1 MNTGKYIF
9 SQLVEF
15 LPQRVFDAI
24 VMKYEGNKYV
34 KHFTC
39 WNQLLVMMFGQLSN
53 RDSLRDLVT
62 TLAAHGSK
70 AYHLGFGKN
79 VTRSNLA
86 KVNERREPKIFE
98 EFAYRMID
106 IARKKRINKDFEI
119 DGQVYAFDSTTID
132 LCLRVF
138 WWAKFRHTKA
148 GIKMHT
154 LYDVETDIPT
164 YIHVTQAKLHDQNAM
179 DSIPYQPGAYYIFDR
194 GYFDL
199 KRLFHITEIESFFV
213 IRQRGNLQYEIL
225 EELDVNHNKN
235 GILSDQLIELTGYNT
250 AKKYPEKLRRVVYYA
265 ADLNRTFVYLTNNLE
280 IPALQVALLYK
291 YRWRVE
297 LFFKWIKQHLKI
309 KSFWGTTESAVRIQ
323 IFTAITAYC
332 MVAIIE
338 HDLKLHRTTYEVLRI
353 LSASLFD
360 KTPIKELFANEPVC
374 DTEDGQLTL
383 NLFLV
388 DTSDRLSVYYCF
400 YLYQNNIY

>member
-62 TLAAHGSK
+62 TLSAHGSK

-199 KRLFHITEIESFFV
+199 KRLFHITEVESFFV

-338 HDLKLHRTTYEVLRI
+338 HDLKLQRTTYEVLRI

-383 NLFLV
+383 NLF
-388 DTSDRLSVYYCF
+388 
-400 YLYQNNIY
+400 